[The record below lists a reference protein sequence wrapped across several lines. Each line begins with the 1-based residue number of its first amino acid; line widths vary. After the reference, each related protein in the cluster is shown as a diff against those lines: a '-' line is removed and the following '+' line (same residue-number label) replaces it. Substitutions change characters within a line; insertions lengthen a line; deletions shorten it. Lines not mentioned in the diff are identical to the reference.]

1 MDDDSKYTTIKPDT
15 TPIREICSPGR
26 AKNTAEDIIA
36 QTTRVA
42 LLHSVLARYQ
52 NQLPGNG
59 YLKSTGHSK
68 SDAKF
73 DDQYSMTSPR
83 AKSNVLPNTSSG
95 WDSSHQLRTNPV
107 DRNVPPVETT
117 WQTSGTEG
125 LTSNNSPPSYTLAV
139 LQPRIMNTKPA
150 PILINGENGL
160 FTSQAYEW
168 SPYKVKAIED
178 KVTLFGSKLE
188 SRANRSTEVKD
199 SSFIQIG
206 SPIAQ
211 RMRAA
216 GASNNVDDSRRLF
229 EKGLNTEDVSNII
242 NEFREIEIVEKLT
255 KRDGIVGR
263 RKTLK
268 GPSLTSSR
276 RLIELKDG
284 KMDGASG
291 DAKGMIVREAECGL
305 KEPMPLRLAEVRR
318 IIFMCREQLG
328 TPQLRRRAMS
338 EPPRR

>member
-1 MDDDSKYTTIKPDT
+1 
-15 TPIREICSPGR
+15 
-26 AKNTAEDIIA
+26 
-36 QTTRVA
+36 
-42 LLHSVLARYQ
+42 
-52 NQLPGNG
+52 
-59 YLKSTGHSK
+59 
-68 SDAKF
+68 
-73 DDQYSMTSPR
+73 
-83 AKSNVLPNTSSG
+83 
-95 WDSSHQLRTNPV
+95 
-107 DRNVPPVETT
+107 
-117 WQTSGTEG
+117 
-125 LTSNNSPPSYTLAV
+125 
-139 LQPRIMNTKPA
+139 MNTKPA

-229 EKGLNTEDVSNII
+229 EKGLNTEDVSNI
-242 NEFREIEIVEKLT
+242 
-255 KRDGIVGR
+255 VGR